1 MRERMA
7 YLILIGM
14 LIIVVTFL
22 VAVVGKGEYQP
33 PPPEK
38 QEQGSIS
45 FEVTHSGTL
54 AGGFAGLEERR
65 ARLW

>member
-14 LIIVVTFL
+14 LIILVTFVL
-22 VAVVGKGEYQP
+22 AVVGKGEYQP

-38 QEQGSIS
+38 QEQGSIP
-45 FEVTHSGTL
+45 FGETHHGPPSG
-54 AGGFAGLEERR
+54 GVRGMEERR
-65 ARLW
+65 AKP